1 MKRKLFTPILALGLI
16 LCLMAPAANAWEFSM
31 DGTFTWRYEVRGQYG
46 ANGFFGRYDVDAGA
60 GAGANGTPDAGTFA
74 PLNFWTGFKMT
85 DGQVQP
91 GGNAQDI
98 VSGSDAGYNSIEM
111 STNMQI
117 RINPAV
123 RIRGNYYI
131 GSWDPRNWGGS
142 VGVPTYNN
150 DVPPLT
156 EALSNQTAAGLL
168 VAPVYLNQH
177 LHGVQRSFSPGY
189 WRTLWLTAQLPWG
202 EIAVGKRPAS
212 WGMGLT
218 FDGANNR
225 ASESLSVFVPY
236 GPFRIFMGVH
246 PSRRAAN
253 AAYFNDSYDKN
264 NTRYWDSS
272 FNVIYDNGPMT
283 MGATVNIVSAHRG
296 GESVLL
302 APANR
307 VTSQVA
313 GTPAVYND
321 YNEFYGNGMFKYNNG
336 RFFVNS
342 EVAFYQA
349 TRNFLSGSLGASLAT
364 TNGVFHSQVNGPTH
378 NEFWGGAVEPGI
390 VAGPAKVTLLGA
402 WLTGNDTRGTNAGA
416 AGVGNR
422 RLVTVGIQPDAYSNT
437 SVFRPYSYLMAC
449 NYGMG
454 NTNPVT
460 DTREGM
466 VSDASF
472 YGARL
477 DYAVAANL
485 NLSASFAW
493 AERFSKSGYTW
504 GFVYPNAVA
513 PYAIIA
519 PGATTATQVSSS
531 GGFVQRANNVTAANV
546 PSIPDTALGWEIDA
560 GADWKL
566 LEGLTLRTTV
576 GYWQPGKWFSYAY
589 QDKSVPGWG
598 RAANANAGNNWL
610 TRPDKTIDAIY
621 GVDFKLEGTF

>member
-1 MKRKLFTPILALGLI
+1 
-16 LCLMAPAANAWEFSM
+16 M

-60 GAGANGTPDAGTFA
+60 GAWGGFAAAAPGTFA

-91 GGNAQDI
+91 GLNSQDM

-131 GSWDPRNWGGS
+131 GSWDPRNWGGM
-142 VGVPTYNN
+142 VGVPTYDGPAANVT
-150 DVPPLT
+150 DTV
-156 EALSNQTAAGLL
+156 EGLSNQLAAGLT

-177 LHGVQRSFSPGY
+177 MHGVQRSFSPGY

-272 FNVIYDNGPMT
+272 FNVLYDSGPVT
-283 MGATVNIVSAHRG
+283 MGATVNVVSAHRG

-307 VTSQVA
+307 VTSQAA
-313 GTPAVYND
+313 GTASVYND
-321 YNEFYGNGMFKYNNG
+321 FNEFYGNGMFKYNNG

-364 TNGVFHSQVNGPTH
+364 TNGVFHNQVNGPTQY
-378 NEFWGGAVEPGI
+378 EFWGGAVEPGV
-390 VAGPAKVTLLGA
+390 VAGPAKITLLGA
-402 WLTGNDTRGTNAGA
+402 WLTGNDTRGTNATT

-422 RLVTVGIQPDAYSNT
+422 RLVTVGIQPDTFSNT
-437 SVFRPYSYLMAC
+437 SVFRPYSYLMAYS
-449 NYGMG
+449 YGMG
-454 NTNPVT
+454 NTNPVA

-466 VSDASF
+466 VSDATF
-472 YGARL
+472 YGGRL

-493 AERFSKSGYTW
+493 AERFSQSGYTW
-504 GFVYPNAVA
+504 GCVFPTVA
-513 PYAIIA
+513 PQVTARV
-519 PGATTATQVSSS
+519 PGATADTLYSSA
-531 GGFVQRANNVTAANV
+531 GGAVTRANNTTAANV
-546 PSIPDTALGWEIDA
+546 PSIPDGNLGWEIDA

-566 LEGLTLRTTV
+566 LEGLTLRTTF

-598 RAANANAGNNWL
+598 RASNANAANNWL